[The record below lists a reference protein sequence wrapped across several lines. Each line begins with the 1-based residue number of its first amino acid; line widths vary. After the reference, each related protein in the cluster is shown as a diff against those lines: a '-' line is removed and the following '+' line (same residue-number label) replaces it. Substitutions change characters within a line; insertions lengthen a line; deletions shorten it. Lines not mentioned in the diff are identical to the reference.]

1 MIATV
6 GRDYSYRNQRCWAVR
21 SVVDPM
27 ILRIHI
33 RYVALVLFF
42 AFCQVI
48 GATCV
53 LPDLSLAG
61 EASILLEE
69 HLACPMDGATMCPPS
84 LISSSERHM
93 KDSTVTNG
101 DHAPISVSSATSLT
115 APSASTWWSWSSVLG
130 SVPISIGSSSVL
142 RI

>member
-1 MIATV
+1 MI
-6 GRDYSYRNQRCWAVR
+6 N
-21 SVVDPM
+21 PM
-27 ILRIHI
+27 IR
-33 RYVALVLFF
+33 RVNSQYFALVLFF
-42 AFCQVI
+42 TLCQVI

-61 EASILLEE
+61 EASILVEE
-69 HLACPMDGATMCPPS
+69 HLACPMEGATMCPPS

-93 KDSTVTNG
+93 KDSMVTNG
-101 DHAPISVSSATSLT
+101 DHAPISVSSAISLT